1 MSAGKHQAY
10 GILEC
15 RGAGAGGIILY
26 VALSKVRVVLPPLA
40 GEVPH
45 SGLVQRGG
53 KRFLR
58 LTGLSPRG
66 FSGLTGPLGPRVVVG
81 ALLGAST
88 MLPPTGGIY
97 THRPKGDTL
106 TLSR

>member
-1 MSAGKHQAY
+1 MSVGKYQAY

-45 SGLVQRGG
+45 SGQGG
-53 KRFLR
+53 
-58 LTGLSPRG
+58 GEQ
-66 FSGLTGPLGPRVVVG
+66 SGLV
-81 ALLGAST
+81 
-88 MLPPTGGIY
+88 
-97 THRPKGDTL
+97 
-106 TLSR
+106 

>member
-1 MSAGKHQAY
+1 MGPLGRRVLRFDGRFASEGC
-10 GILEC
+10 GIAI
-15 RGAGAGGIILY
+15 GAA
-26 VALSKVRVVLPPLA
+26 
-40 GEVPH
+40 
-45 SGLVQRGG
+45 
-53 KRFLR
+53 LR
-58 LTGLSPRG
+58 LGFRGLWKG
-66 FSGLTGPLGPRVVVG
+66 FLGFLGFLSWTGPLGPRVVVG